1 MAKVYEIRMEVKT
14 NSDSLPDIERAVVNS
29 LLRSETITEV
39 VSIKVEQPFNVTE
52 LSPATTEAEL
62 EKQLRDSAKQR
73 QRSTAWWCPYCGAQ
87 HSPES
92 GCPGLSDKVPF

>member
-52 LSPATTEAEL
+52 LSSTTTEAEL

-73 QRSTAWWCPYCGAQ
+73 PTAWWCPYCGVR

-92 GCPGLSDKVPF
+92 GCPGLSDEVPF